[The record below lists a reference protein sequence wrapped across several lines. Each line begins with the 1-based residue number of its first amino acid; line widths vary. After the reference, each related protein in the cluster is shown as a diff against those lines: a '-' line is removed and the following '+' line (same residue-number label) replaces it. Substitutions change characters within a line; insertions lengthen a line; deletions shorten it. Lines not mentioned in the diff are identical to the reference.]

1 MLALLAA
8 LTLVADTSHL
18 VVVATTDVH
27 GRATA
32 WDYETDERAP
42 LGLTRLAS
50 LVDSLRHVYPGRV
63 LVVDAGDLIQ
73 GNPFATYLATV
84 APQDP
89 HPILDAMNAIG
100 YDAATPGNHD
110 FNFGL
115 DVMGRSLG
123 SASFP
128 YVSANILR
136 SSDRRPVFPRYV
148 LLERAGVRI
157 GVMGLTTPGVMVWDG
172 KLVAG
177 QVSVE
182 RTAAMAGPALAT
194 LSRAGADLLIAMIH
208 AGIGSRSSYDTTG
221 VGAEN
226 SAERLAGLRVPP
238 NIVVVGH
245 SHRAIADSVIRGVH
259 FVQPRQW
266 AQAATVTHISLE
278 RRGTAHWRVS
288 AIRSDLV
295 DLSGFAPAARV
306 AALLEPVHEAVR
318 AWAAVPIGEAVGD
331 FDAAF
336 ARAEDSP
343 VIDFVNTVQRDATGA
358 ELSATAAFN
367 PAAGFNE
374 GPIRLRDVAALY
386 PYENTL
392 RAVRISGRALR
403 SYLEQSAKFYRT
415 YPFEGSPVDPT
426 VPGYNFD
433 MVSGV
438 AYVIDLS
445 RPPGE
450 RITMLSHH
458 GRPIEAAD
466 TFTLAL
472 NSYRQAG
479 GGGFTML
486 AGLPVIYD
494 RGENVRDLLVEA
506 IRQHHVIRAEQF
518 FESSWRIEPAEAAAA
533 VREHFRRARRRSRR
547 RQEHRCLSS

>member
-8 LTLVADTSHL
+8 LTVAVDTAHL

-27 GRATA
+27 GRVTA
-32 WDYETDERAP
+32 WDYEADGRAP

-50 LVDSLRHVYPGRV
+50 LVDSLRRTHPGRV
-63 LVVDAGDLIQ
+63 VVVDAGDLIQ

-84 APQDP
+84 APQNP

-115 DVMGRSLG
+115 EVMRRSLG

-128 YVSANILR
+128 YVSANILQVV
-136 SSDRRPVFPRYV
+136 DQRPVFPRYV

-157 GVMGLTTPGVMVWDG
+157 GVLGLTTPGVMVWDG

-177 QVSVE
+177 HVSVE
-182 RTAAMAGPALAT
+182 RTAAMALPALAT
-194 LSRAGADLLIAMIH
+194 LSRAGADLLIAIIH
-208 AGIGSRSSYDTTG
+208 AGIGPHSSYDTAG
-221 VGAEN
+221 IGAEN
-226 SAERLAGLRVPP
+226 SAEALADLPVRPDV
-238 NIVVVGH
+238 VVVGH
-245 SHRAIADSVIRGVH
+245 SHRAIADSIIGGVH

-266 AQAATVTHISLE
+266 AQAATVTHVFLE
-278 RRGTAHWRVS
+278 RRGARWRVTQ
-288 AIRSDLV
+288 IRGDLV
-295 DLSGFAPAARV
+295 DLGEIAPAPRLTAR
-306 AALLEPVHEAVR
+306 LEPVHEAVR
-318 AWAAVPIGEAVGD
+318 AWAAAPIGEAVGT
-331 FDAAF
+331 FDATY

-343 VIDFVNTVQRDATGA
+343 VIDFVNAVQQDATGA

-367 PAAGFNE
+367 PAAGFSE
-374 GPIRLRDVAALY
+374 GPVRLRDVAALY

-392 RAVRISGRALR
+392 RAVRISGRVLR
-403 SYLEQSAKFYRT
+403 AYLEQSAMFFRS
-415 YPFEGSPVDPT
+415 YPFEGSPIDPA

-433 MVSGV
+433 IVSGV
-438 AYVIDLS
+438 EYVIDLS

-450 RITMLSHH
+450 RIQALSRA
-458 GRPIEAAD
+458 GRPVEPTD

-486 AGLPVIYD
+486 AGLPVVYD
-494 RGENVRDLLVEA
+494 RGENVRDLLLEA
-506 IRQHHVIRAEQF
+506 IRQRRVIRAHEV
-518 FESSWRIEPAEAAAA
+518 FESSWRIEPAEAAEA
-533 VREHFRRARRRSRR
+533 VREHFRRARRRLRR
-547 RQEHRCLSS
+547 RRGRRCSSS